1 MSRTVLWH
9 LPLSPYSEKVRWALD
24 YKGVPHARRA
34 AVPGLHIPVALA
46 LTRGSSWTLPVMA
59 LDDGY
64 IADSTAIVAAL
75 EERHP
80 DPPLYPADP
89 AERRRALE
97 LEDWFDEQLGPS
109 VRRFSLHAMR
119 TDREQFDELASRQL
133 PKPLRR
139 YRGFAGA
146 YGRAYTGAR
155 FQTVSD
161 TRADAARQNILAA
174 FDHLESELG
183 GGEYLV
189 GGRLTVADLTAA
201 GLAGGPRRSRPVSLF
216 SKTGPRVRWH
226 DQSDQEGHVT
236 MVDDNDEPDL
246 DQLLDLAT
254 PWCLRVAATLRVPDL
269 IAEGH
274 RALVVVASLV
284 TKSDANG
291 QGDLLRPGRIADG

>member
-1 MSRTVLWH
+1 
-9 LPLSPYSEKVRWALD
+9 
-24 YKGVPHARRA
+24 
-34 AVPGLHIPVALA
+34 
-46 LTRGSSWTLPVMA
+46 MA

-89 AERRRALE
+89 AERHRALE

-119 TDREQFDELASRQL
+119 TNRQQFDELASRQL
-133 PKPLRR
+133 PKPLRPSR
-139 YRGFAGA
+139 RSAGA
-146 YGRAYTGAR
+146 SGRGYTGAR

-189 GGRLTVADLTAA
+189 GGGLTGA
-201 GLAGGPRRSRPVSLF
+201 GPTPGGGVSPV
-216 SKTGPRVRWH
+216 
-226 DQSDQEGHVT
+226 
-236 MVDDNDEPDL
+236 
-246 DQLLDLAT
+246 
-254 PWCLRVAATLRVPDL
+254 
-269 IAEGH
+269 
-274 RALVVVASLV
+274 
-284 TKSDANG
+284 
-291 QGDLLRPGRIADG
+291 

>member
-1 MSRTVLWH
+1 VDRPTLWH

-46 LTRGSSWTLPVMA
+46 LTRGGSRTLPVMA
-59 LDDGY
+59 FDGGH

-119 TDREQFDELASRQL
+119 ADREQFDELASRQL

-139 YRGFAGA
+139 YRGLAGA

-161 TRADAARQNILAA
+161 TRADAARGNILAA

-189 GGRLTVADLTAA
+189 GRRVTVADLTAA
-201 GLAGGPRRSRPVSLF
+201 AMFSLVVLPPEGPIDIDPPAPIVELRKSLAGRRGYEWVLETFARH
-216 SKTGPRVRWH
+216 RR
-226 DQSDQEGHVT
+226 
-236 MVDDNDEPDL
+236 
-246 DQLLDLAT
+246 
-254 PWCLRVAATLRVPDL
+254 AAAPIR
-269 IAEGH
+269 
-274 RALVVVASLV
+274 RAA
-284 TKSDANG
+284 APN
-291 QGDLLRPGRIADG
+291 RRADGPDRHPKAPA